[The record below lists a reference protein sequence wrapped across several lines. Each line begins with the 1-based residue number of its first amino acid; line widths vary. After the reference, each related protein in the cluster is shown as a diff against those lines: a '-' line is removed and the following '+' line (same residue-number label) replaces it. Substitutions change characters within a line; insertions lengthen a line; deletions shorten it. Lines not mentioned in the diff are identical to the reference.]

1 MRLSLFAN
9 AALAPI
15 LTPLSALSPHETS
28 TVLLSS
34 IPSEA
39 RRQLRTA
46 SQNAFGPD
54 ALLLLDG
61 MDLLSEDGWQNGDIP
76 LIVPNVHHVV
86 ALLLGSDDAYRHLFS
101 FYDGS
106 LCWFLPGTHQEFFC
120 SPQADCQALCYLT
133 DTQMDLP
140 DKSLKARTI
149 AQLQQWDY
157 LEAPCNFSLL
167 ESLLGG
173 QWETE
178 NTMIFG
184 PGELVQL

>member
-76 LIVPNVHHVV
+76 LIVPNVHNVV

-149 AQLQQWDY
+149 AQLQQCDY
-157 LEAPCNFSLL
+157 LEAP
-167 ESLLGG
+167 
-173 QWETE
+173 
-178 NTMIFG
+178 
-184 PGELVQL
+184 